1 MEEHL
6 SGASRTHHGWDLKTW
21 ASHFQEGLT
30 YLEEMVQPGRIV
42 LYGGIMEHW
51 SSIQPLLRTEAELV
65 AAVLTET
72 AGPLGAALSATRA
85 AQPL

>member
-1 MEEHL
+1 
-6 SGASRTHHGWDLKTW
+6 
-21 ASHFQEGLT
+21 
-30 YLEEMVQPGRIV
+30 MVQPGRIV

-51 SSIQPLLRTEAELV
+51 SSIQPLLRTEAELA

-72 AGPLGAALSATRA
+72 AGPLGAALSAAGA